1 MKVVEIL
8 IFCPEKQ
15 IFGGICLNQGGSRLS
30 EILSD
35 SCEETRVELEEF
47 MIRATSV
54 YLCHPLGCHVQNSLK
69 ETIFSKNAYGGRE

>member
-35 SCEETRVELEEF
+35 SCEETRVELEES

-54 YLCHPLGCHVQNSLK
+54 YL
-69 ETIFSKNAYGGRE
+69 